1 MQKYASPEKPS
12 LSSEPVN
19 TAAASSSV
27 ASEEAATSSSPL
39 APSYNCYS
47 VRVKYKMEATP
58 PPAARIIKKN
68 ESYWFGRGASQ
79 VPTISIA
86 EPVDLP
92 PRCDGYMSEVA
103 SSKVAK
109 KVTQMS
115 KTAAVSA
122 GVAASSPSPIPDEV
136 VWARAH
142 CSREPHVIDSTKSH
156 KKTKKKSKMA
166 KKERNIR
173 KRNQK
178 KSGQI
183 SILLPNLFLG
193 NRTAASNL
201 ELLSSRGVTAV
212 ANIGG
217 GKAKHASSFD
227 SYLRISVADKEGV
240 PLFPHFAPVAD
251 FIHKAIRKGG
261 AVFVHCRSGI
271 HRSPAMIMAYLM
283 RHRGLSLAQ
292 AQEVVSLGR
301 PIVHCTSHHLDE
313 LRKFEEACAQSVST
327 KE

>member
-1 MQKYASPEKPS
+1 MQKSAGRKNPPS
-12 LSSEPVN
+12 SSAPVN

-27 ASEEAATSSSPL
+27 ALEAAATSSSPL
-39 APSYNCYS
+39 
-47 VRVKYKMEATP
+47 VKFKMEAP
-58 PPAARIIKKN
+58 PPPSPPIINKSA
-68 ESYWFGRGASQ
+68 SYWFGRGASQ
-79 VPTISIA
+79 DPAISRA

-92 PRCDGYMSEVA
+92 EAAAA
-103 SSKVAK
+103 SSKAAK
-109 KVTQMS
+109 KVAQMS
-115 KTAAVSA
+115 EAAAVSA
-122 GVAASSPSPIPDEV
+122 SVAVSSSMPIPDEV
-136 VWARAH
+136 AWARAH
-142 CSREPHVIDSTKSH
+142 CSREPCAIDSTKTH

-166 KKERNIR
+166 KEERNTR

-193 NRTAASNL
+193 NRTAASNF

-227 SYLRISVADKEGV
+227 GYLRISVADKEGI

-251 FIHKAIRKGG
+251 FIHNAIRKGG

-271 HRSPAMIMAYLM
+271 HRSPAMIMAYLI

-301 PIVHCTSHHLDE
+301 PIVHCTSHHLHE
-313 LRKFEEACAQSVST
+313 LRKFEEHCAGKLSI

>member
-1 MQKYASPEKPS
+1 MQKSAGRKKPS
-12 LSSEPVN
+12 SSSVPVN

-27 ASEEAATSSSPL
+27 ASEAAATSSSPL
-39 APSYNCYS
+39 APSNHVNCSS
-47 VRVKYKMEATP
+47 VRVKFKMEAP
-58 PPAARIIKKN
+58 PPPSPPIINKSA
-68 ESYWFGRGASQ
+68 SYWFGRGASQ
-79 VPTISIA
+79 DPAISRA

-92 PRCDGYMSEVA
+92 EAAA
-103 SSKVAK
+103 SSKSVK
-109 KVTQMS
+109 KVAQIS
-115 KTAAVSA
+115 KAAAVVNS
-122 GVAASSPSPIPDEV
+122 VAASNSIPIPDEV
-136 VWARAH
+136 AWARAH
-142 CSREPHVIDSTKSH
+142 CLREPRAIDSKKSH

-166 KKERNIR
+166 KEERNTR

-193 NRTAASNL
+193 NRTAASNF

-227 SYLRISVADKEGV
+227 SYLRISVADKEGI

-251 FIHKAIRKGG
+251 FIHNAIRKGG

-271 HRSPAMIMAYLM
+271 HRSPAMIMAYLI

-313 LRKFEEACAQSVST
+313 LRKFEEDCAKKLSI